1 MKSRITALY
10 ILLGLF
16 ALGSFNCAFRKYEK
30 REVSEYRVSLE
41 GKTKVTLENVNGKI
55 NVFKGDSASSLI
67 VKAEK
72 IAHVKKRE
80 LKEPFTEA
88 RVDIDSTSEI
98 VRIKSE
104 IGKHKGFIRFD
115 INGGTKINYTI
126 TLPPGVEFSVD
137 NTNGSVSFT
146 NISNDLSV
154 DITNG
159 SVNLENASGFNKFDL
174 VNGKV
179 KGKLDSTKGMI
190 IDIVNGGVNLEL
202 DSTFSAKFDIETVNG
217 RVKHENL
224 NFTSIASGKKSMV
237 GRIGDSDVEVKMDI
251 VNGKVVLKGK

>member
-1 MKSRITALY
+1 MKLRITALY

-16 ALGSFNCAFRKYEK
+16 ALGSFNCAFRRYEK
-30 REVSEYRVSLE
+30 REVSEYRINLE
-41 GKTKVTLENVNGKI
+41 GKTKVTLENTNGKI
-55 NVFKGDSASSLI
+55 NVFKGDSTTGLV

-80 LKEPFTEA
+80 LNKPFNEA
-88 RVDIDSTSEI
+88 RIEIDSSSEI
-98 VRIKSE
+98 VSIKSE

-115 INGGTKINYTI
+115 IGGGTKINYTI

-137 NTNGSVSFT
+137 NTNGSASFT
-146 NISNDLSV
+146 NISNNLVV

-159 SVNLENASGFNKFDL
+159 SVKLENTSGFNKFDL
-174 VNGKV
+174 TNGKV
-179 KGKLDSTKGMI
+179 KGRLDSTKGMI
-190 IDIVNGGVNLEL
+190 IDIVNGSVNLEL
-202 DSTFSAKFDIETVNG
+202 DSTFSAKFNIETVNG
-217 RVKHENL
+217 RVKQENL

-237 GRIGDSDVEVKMDI
+237 GRIGDSDAEVKMDI

>member
-1 MKSRITALY
+1 MRFRNTLLY
-10 ILLGLF
+10 ILLGFF
-16 ALGSFNCAFRKYEK
+16 ALASFNCAFRKYEK
-30 REVSEYRVSLE
+30 REVSEYKVSLE

-55 NVFKGDSASSLI
+55 NVFKGDSASGLI

-80 LKEPFTEA
+80 LSEPFTEA
-88 RVDIDSTSEI
+88 RVEIDSTSEI
-98 VRIKSE
+98 VRINSE
-104 IGKHKGFIRFD
+104 IGKDKGFIRFD

-126 TLPPGVEFSVD
+126 TLPPGVEFSVN
-137 NTNGSVSFT
+137 NTNGSVTFT
-146 NISNDLSV
+146 NISNDLDV
-154 DITNG
+154 EIKNG
-159 SVNLENASGFNKFDL
+159 SVNLENTSGFNKFDL

-202 DSTFSAKFDIETVNG
+202 DSTFSAKFKIETVNG
-217 RVKHENL
+217 RISEENL

-237 GRIGDSDVEVKMDI
+237 GRIGSSDAEVKMDI

>member
-1 MKSRITALY
+1 MKLRITALY
-10 ILLGLF
+10 IVLVLF

-30 REVSEYRVSLE
+30 REVSEYKVSLE

-55 NVFKGDSASSLI
+55 NVFKGDSASGLI

-80 LKEPFTEA
+80 LSEPFTEA
-88 RVDIDSTSEI
+88 RVEIDSTSEI
-98 VRIKSE
+98 VRINSE
-104 IGKHKGFIRFD
+104 IGKDKGFIRFD

-126 TLPPGVEFSVD
+126 TLPPGVEFSVN
-137 NTNGSVSFT
+137 NTNGSVTFT
-146 NISNDLSV
+146 NISNDLDV
-154 DITNG
+154 EIKNG
-159 SVNLENASGFNKFDL
+159 SVNLENTSGFNKFDL

-202 DSTFSAKFDIETVNG
+202 DSTFSAKFKIETVNG
-217 RVKHENL
+217 RISEENL

-237 GRIGDSDVEVKMDI
+237 GRIGSSDAEVKMDI

>member
-1 MKSRITALY
+1 MKLRITALY
-10 ILLGLF
+10 IVLVLF

-30 REVSEYRVSLE
+30 REVSEYKVSLE

-55 NVFKGDSASSLI
+55 NVFKGDSASGLI

-80 LKEPFTEA
+80 LSEPFTEA
-88 RVDIDSTSEI
+88 RVEIDSTSEI
-98 VRIKSE
+98 VRINSE
-104 IGKHKGFIRFD
+104 IGKDKGFIRFD

-126 TLPPGVEFSVD
+126 TLPPGVEFSVN

-146 NISNDLSV
+146 NISNDL
-154 DITNG
+154 DISIING
-159 SVNLENASGFNKFDL
+159 SVTLDNASGFNKFDL
-174 VNGKV
+174 TNGKV

-202 DSTFSAKFDIETVNG
+202 DSTFSAKFKIETVNG
-217 RVKHENL
+217 RISEENL

-237 GRIGDSDVEVKMDI
+237 GRIGSSDAEVKMDI

>member
-1 MKSRITALY
+1 MKFRITVLY
-10 ILLGLF
+10 ILLGFL

-30 REVSEYRVSLE
+30 REVSEYRINLE

-55 NVFKGDSASSLI
+55 DVFKGDSTTGLV

-80 LKEPFTEA
+80 LNEPFTEA
-88 RVDIDSTSEI
+88 SVDIDSTSEV

-104 IGKHKGFIRFD
+104 MEKHKGFIRFD
-115 INGGTKINYTI
+115 FNGNTKINYTI

-137 NTNGSVSFT
+137 NTNGSVSFN
-146 NISNDLSV
+146 NISNNLNVSIINGGV
-154 DITNG
+154 D
-159 SVNLENASGFNKFDL
+159 LENASGMNKYDL
-174 VNGKV
+174 TNGKV
-179 KGKLDSTKGMI
+179 KGTLDSTKGMI

-202 DSTFSAKFDIETVNG
+202 DSTFSAKFSIETVNG
-217 RVKHENL
+217 RVSEENL
-224 NFTSIASGKKSMV
+224 NFTSIAAGKKSLV
-237 GRIGDSDVEVKMDI
+237 GRLGDSDAEVKMDI